1 MFSQFFCNYEST
13 PVQVGFHLVA
23 KIIRELKSHMI
34 PYKFKCA
41 NWLKLKTFR
50 LESKLPPMRALEFMR
65 DHVTFKLPYD
75 FSYQMKTQRSPKL
88 SIGVFLAIIIHYWP

>member
-34 PYKFKCA
+34 PYKFKCS

-65 DHVTFKLPYD
+65 DRVTFKPPFD
-75 FSYQMKTQRSPKL
+75 FSYHRKTPKYPVL
-88 SIGVFLAIIIHYWP
+88 Q